1 MITSALS
8 GEGKSTST
16 LGLAVSAAKMH
27 QRVLVIDANLRNP
40 SLHSTLEL
48 SNDWGLSLLLLEERN
63 AKVNDYVQPVH
74 PAIDVLTAGP
84 VPDDTVKLLSS
95 GRMKELL
102 QTFTRNYDLV
112 LIDASSI
119 LDTVDAR
126 ILASLCNGILM
137 VGRMGKI
144 RQSEL
149 VQATEIL
156 NNLNLVGIIANEA
169 SKSQKVYV

>member
-1 MITSALS
+1 
-8 GEGKSTST
+8 
-16 LGLAVSAAKMH
+16 
-27 QRVLVIDANLRNP
+27 
-40 SLHSTLEL
+40 
-48 SNDWGLSLLLLEERN
+48 
-63 AKVNDYVQPVH
+63 
-74 PAIDVLTAGP
+74 
-84 VPDDTVKLLSS
+84 
-95 GRMKELL
+95 MKELL

>member
-1 MITSALS
+1 
-8 GEGKSTST
+8 
-16 LGLAVSAAKMH
+16 
-27 QRVLVIDANLRNP
+27 
-40 SLHSTLEL
+40 
-48 SNDWGLSLLLLEERN
+48 
-63 AKVNDYVQPVH
+63 
-74 PAIDVLTAGP
+74 
-84 VPDDTVKLLSS
+84 
-95 GRMKELL
+95 MKELN
-102 QTFTRNYDLV
+102 QKFTSNYDLV